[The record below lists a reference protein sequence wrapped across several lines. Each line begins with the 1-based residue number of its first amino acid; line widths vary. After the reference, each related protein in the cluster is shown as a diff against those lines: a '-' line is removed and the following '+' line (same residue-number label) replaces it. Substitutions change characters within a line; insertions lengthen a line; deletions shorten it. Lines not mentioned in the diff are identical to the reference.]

1 MSSLVMHRPETKTP
15 GGDVEEVMARVR
27 AKNPAEPEL
36 HQDVQ
41 EAFDSLRL
49 ALEKHPEFQDA
60 RILER
65 LVAGARSSI
74 SRAVAR

>member
-15 GGDVEEVMARVR
+15 GDVEEVMARVR